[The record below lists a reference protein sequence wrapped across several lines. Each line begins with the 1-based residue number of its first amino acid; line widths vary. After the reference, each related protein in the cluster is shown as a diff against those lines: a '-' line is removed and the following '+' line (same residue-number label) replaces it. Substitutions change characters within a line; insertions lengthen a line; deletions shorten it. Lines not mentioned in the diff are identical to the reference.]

1 MTRPTLRRNRHGATS
16 RRWLDGTS
24 SVYLCLILETPG
36 ETVSGARRVVA
47 AAGIAGLLAPRM
59 ALDRPAAL

>member
-1 MTRPTLRRNRHGATS
+1 MTRPTLRRNRHGAIS

-24 SVYLCLILETPG
+24 PVYRCLILETPG
-36 ETVSGARRVVA
+36 EAVSEVRRVVA
-47 AAGIAGLLAPRM
+47 AAGIAGLFAPRM